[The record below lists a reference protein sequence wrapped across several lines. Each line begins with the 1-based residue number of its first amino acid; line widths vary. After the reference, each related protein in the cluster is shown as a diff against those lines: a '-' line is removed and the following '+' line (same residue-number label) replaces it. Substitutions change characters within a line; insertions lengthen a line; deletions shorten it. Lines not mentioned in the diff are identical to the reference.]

1 MDDGCFGSPLKVSR
15 CGLHHLYYLL
25 LNLLEREKK
34 KKVNQRVWSDRLM
47 IIIGSYNDS
56 YIWF

>member
-25 LNLLEREKK
+25 LNLLERKK
-34 KKVNQRVWSDRLM
+34 KKKSKPKSVVWQADD
-47 IIIGSYNDS
+47 YN
-56 YIWF
+56 WFL